1 MTREASSQGVL
12 SSNRG
17 TTLIDQNYA
26 RNTKGLI
33 TAITSPDATR
43 SWTNGYDLLDRL
55 ITADNANG
63 TSDDRT

>member
-1 MTREASSQGVL
+1 VL
-12 SSNRG
+12 SSNGG
-17 TTLIDQNYA
+17 TTLIDQNYT